1 MDNYRKSPI
10 FQKSEEIFQTLRTI
24 TSLIPEDE
32 EILQDIKQQIM
43 GNIMMIQAK
52 LAAAH
57 GAQLWDIRME
67 NAAIIRKNARELMIQ
82 NHTLKAFGFRDVKYY
97 DIVREQL
104 EEFRLLFREWVA
116 GFDPKK
122 YIVDEW
128 GLFNPPGISQDYEQ
142 RSDELDFL
150 DEDDFYEDEN
160 DD

>member
-1 MDNYRKSPI
+1 KRFSKH
-10 FQKSEEIFQTLRTI
+10 FAR
-24 TSLIPEDE
+24 
-32 EILQDIKQQIM
+32 LQALFPKMMKFCRISNIRIM

-82 NHTLKAFGFRDVKYY
+82 NHTLKAFGFREVKYY

-116 GFDPKK
+116 GFDPQNTL
-122 YIVDEW
+122 W
-128 GLFNPPGISQDYEQ
+128 MNG
-142 RSDELDFL
+142 DFSIL
-150 DEDDFYEDEN
+150 PEFR
-160 DD
+160 